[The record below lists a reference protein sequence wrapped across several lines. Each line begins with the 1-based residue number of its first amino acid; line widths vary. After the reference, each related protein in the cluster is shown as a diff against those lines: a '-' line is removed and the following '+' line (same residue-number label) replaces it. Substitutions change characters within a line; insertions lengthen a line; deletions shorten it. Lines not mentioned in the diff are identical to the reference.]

1 MILLYILIKIIEYE
15 IIKYQEIQVKEI
27 INLY

>member
-27 INLY
+27 VNLY